1 MAALA
6 PGAVKSTTIE
16 NAMLEVSQLLQNAEQ
31 AFVPPTGT
39 TAPNR
44 VNVTYNTD
52 TKTVQITANLQLET
66 AFTSTGEV
74 TFQAAEYC

>member
-6 PGAVKSTTIE
+6 AGAVKSTTIE
-16 NAMLEVSQLLQNAEQ
+16 NGMLEIAQMLQNAEQ
-31 AFVPPTGT
+31 AFVPPAGT
-39 TAPNR
+39 NPPNR

-52 TKTVQITANLQLET
+52 TKTVQITANLQLES
-66 AFTSTGEV
+66 AFTATGEV